1 MNLTEVFASFDHKR
15 IAIIGDVMLDSY
27 IIGKVHRM
35 SPEAPVPVVLKD
47 REDYRLGGAAN
58 VALNLKALGAEVF
71 VCSVVGVDDYGQKIQ
86 DLFNLSSIH
95 CPELFPVA
103 SRQTTV
109 KTRVLSGSQ
118 HLLRIDQEDTHDL
131 DEETAAILIHAVKN
145 RIDQGL
151 DALIFEDYNKG
162 VLTEKVITEIADY
175 AHAKHVIT
183 CVDPKKD
190 RFFAYKHVTL
200 FKPNLKEI
208 REGLGAEINPTNLDS
223 LCDASFALREKLHH
237 SISLLTLSEHGVFV
251 DDTHNPCIIPA
262 HFRDIADVSGAG
274 DTVIAVATL
283 ALCCGLTPQQ
293 VGALANLAGGL
304 VCEHSG
310 VVSVNKLALLNEA
323 LRLPQFHE

>member
-109 KTRVLSGSQ
+109 ETRVLSGSQ

-151 DALIFEDYNKG
+151 DALIFVFKSAVILSDCSLFCCNFSSFLTAFTLWLYSLLNAPMNH
-162 VLTEKVITEIADY
+162 TEKIIRKYDAALINVLYVFTIGI
-175 AHAKHVIT
+175 
-183 CVDPKKD
+183 
-190 RFFAYKHVTL
+190 L
-200 FKPNLKEI
+200 FIKYE
-208 REGLGAEINPTNLDS
+208 TN
-223 LCDASFALREKLHH
+223 
-237 SISLLTLSEHGVFV
+237 
-251 DDTHNPCIIPA
+251 N
-262 HFRDIADVSGAG
+262 
-274 DTVIAVATL
+274 VIAPVKNNT
-283 ALCCGLTPQQ
+283 GHI
-293 VGALANLAGGL
+293 
-304 VCEHSG
+304 HSG
-310 VVSVNKLALLNEA
+310 NLMNNVVIC
-323 LRLPQFHE
+323 HI